1 MRALFSILL
10 ILTLILTACG
20 GDEGDSNDAGNGTA
34 DDGSSISASIGGSNA
49 GGSGTSEPED
59 SVTGSGNSESAP
71 LPTATMSRMIVQPT
85 RTPRPTSTLRRP
97 HRSASRHR
105 RRADRPRRWYQLV
118 PAQRQSRSRRK
129 SRSSRPTSTCN
140 PEAGA
145 AIIFGE
151 VQNTSDVAATGV
163 EVSATLLDGG
173 GNRVGRGESESV
185 GKTVMQPGDIAG
197 FSILVT
203 FDEGGYTEWASEE
216 IVASYNFTR
225 PEIVAAYT
233 GNLSISGDT
242 LVGPETG
249 FDFVDVTGNLTN
261 DSGMALRFVQVGA
274 TAYDAAGNVISV
286 DSFVTTETLEPG
298 ATIPFSV
305 EFSRGRLKEFPASY
319 KLVVEGL
326 DASQ

>member
-1 MRALFSILL
+1 M
-10 ILTLILTACG
+10 
-20 GDEGDSNDAGNGTA
+20 
-34 DDGSSISASIGGSNA
+34 
-49 GGSGTSEPED
+49 
-59 SVTGSGNSESAP
+59 
-71 LPTATMSRMIVQPT
+71 
-85 RTPRPTSTLRRP
+85 
-97 HRSASRHR
+97 
-105 RRADRPRRWYQLV
+105 
-118 PAQRQSRSRRK
+118 
-129 SRSSRPTSTCN
+129 
-140 PEAGA
+140 
-145 AIIFGE
+145 FGE

-298 ATIPFSV
+298 STIPFSV